1 MGLRRR
7 ILLMFLLVAAL
18 CTVTVV
24 TGIIV
29 PLWGRYRAID
39 GDLARTSLQS
49 AQLAS
54 RYLEERIGGA
64 QARVKFMSEL
74 DTLTYRDYDKAS
86 ALFRRLSKSES
97 GHPHLVAFDDQG
109 RPVAS
114 SEPLERA
121 HFSAWPIVRA
131 ALAHDAFVWSDRL
144 IWPTDGRPT
153 IALARR
159 YRYYDRQGMHWGVV
173 LQASDLSA
181 WDTALNQSGNQVEV
195 FDRQGQGLIPLTQAP
210 SMRLARPEVAAA
222 LTGGSGTR
230 EVLGKEVLAYA
241 GVPGVGWAVVA
252 HAPTMGALLPIR
264 ASIKLAMTFGLVSF
278 GIAVV
283 LAYFLS
289 GFLVAPIRRLEAG
302 AAALARGEWNIGA
315 ESALLPTERDDEL
328 GALARSFS
336 VMVRQ
341 LRERFET
348 IESLVAQRTQELE
361 KTNNQL
367 RVAVDELKELDEL
380 KRALLDAV
388 SHELRTP
395 LNFIM
400 GYASTLE
407 DGLFG
412 DLNGDQAHATRRILE
427 GSERLL
433 AMINDLLEISRL
445 ESGELA
451 LAPQAF
457 DLPEF
462 LALAVDEVQRAYGDR
477 RHTFAVAV
485 PEALPPVHADPERV
499 GQILRQ
505 LLSNAAK
512 FTEPGGRIAI
522 RADAEGKRVMIA
534 VEDTG
539 IGIGE
544 ELLPRIWDSF
554 RQGDGSLTRA
564 HGGTGVGLA
573 IVKRLLDAMGETVGV
588 ESKPGSGSTFFFTLA
603 IARFDEPATM
613 ERTIAVPEEAK

>member
-18 CTVTVV
+18 STVTVV
-24 TGIIV
+24 TGIVV
-29 PLWGRYRAID
+29 PLWGRYQRID
-39 GDLARTSLQS
+39 AELAKTSLQS

-54 RYLEERIGGA
+54 RYLEERIGAA
-64 QARVKFMSEL
+64 QSRVKFMAEL
-74 DTLTYRDYDKAS
+74 DTLRYRDYGQAS
-86 ALFRRLSKSES
+86 ALFARLSTAAEGS
-97 GHPHLVAFDDQG
+97 PHLVALDASG
-109 RPVAS
+109 KEVAS
-114 SEPLERA
+114 SDGPGALRLDD
-121 HFSAWPIVRA
+121 WTILRA
-131 ALAHDAFVWSDRL
+131 ARQRDAFVWSDRL
-144 IWPTDGRPT
+144 IWPTDHQPT
-153 IALARR
+153 IALAHR
-159 YRYYDRQGMHWGVV
+159 YRYYDRQGAHWGVV
-173 LQASDLSA
+173 LQASDLNA
-181 WDTALNQSGNQVEV
+181 WNAALNQSGNQVEV
-195 FDRQGQGLIPLTQAP
+195 FDHQGQGLVPLTHSP
-210 SMRLARPEVAAA
+210 SMRGTRPEVDAA
-222 LTGGSGTR
+222 LAGASGTR
-230 EVLGKEVLAYA
+230 ELGGREVLAYA
-241 GVPGVGWAVVA
+241 AVPGVGWAVVA
-252 HAPTMGALLPIR
+252 HAPTAGALLPIR
-264 ASIKLAMTFGLVSF
+264 QGIMLAARFGLVSF
-278 GIAVV
+278 LIAGV
-283 LAYFLS
+283 LAFFLS

-302 AAALARGEWNIGA
+302 AAALARGEWNAGA

-336 VMVRQ
+336 EMVSQ
-341 LRERFET
+341 LRERFES
-348 IESLVAQRTQELE
+348 IEALVAMRTQELE

-400 GYASTLE
+400 GYASGLE

-412 DLNGDQAHATRRILE
+412 DLNADQGHAMRRILE

-433 AMINDLLEISRL
+433 SMINDLLEISRL

-457 DLPEF
+457 DLPEI
-462 LALAVDEVQRAYGDR
+462 LELAVDEVQRAYGDR
-477 RHTFAVAV
+477 RHAYAVTV
-485 PEALPPVHADPERV
+485 PDVLPPVHADPERV

-512 FTEPGGRIAI
+512 FTEPGGRITLHAQ
-522 RADAEGKRVMIA
+522 ADAARVTVTVA
-534 VEDTG
+534 DTG
-539 IGIGE
+539 IGIAP

-573 IVKRLLDAMGETVGV
+573 IVRRLLDAMGETVGV
-588 ESKPGSGSTFFFTLA
+588 ESAPGRGSTFRFTLA
-603 IARFDEPATM
+603 IARYDELHHTIPAH
-613 ERTIAVPEEAK
+613 EEAR